1 MNPTNAVTGC
11 NVNRSNHYSG
21 AINMRPMG
29 VTTIGKVMCGLI
41 AGAALAGCNP
51 QKVGYGPDEYDPY
64 TGRYSR
70 ATHTGQEVKPVVVT
84 VDRDAERQREILG
97 LMQRLYDSLYN
108 KENVIVGE
116 QQAWISRVVGERRN
130 VPPDPPSGVT
140 SALADLKD
148 AKDRI
153 SARKV
158 ETTDEA
164 QVKLMDKQL
173 TRLDKDIEVFTKY
186 VDELPTLTPEYKRR
200 RDMIKESQSRSVIWS
215 QGFSKAASAL
225 EFVGEGGNGN
235 IEINRSFPE
244 AVSLLDHN
252 EDFVKVEVITFIAAV
267 GGVEG
272 RYYGPRIK
280 AMANDPAVPEAVRQA
295 AAKAFEVLA
304 AVP

>member
-1 MNPTNAVTGC
+1 
-11 NVNRSNHYSG
+11 
-21 AINMRPMG
+21 MRLMG
-29 VTTIGKVMCGLI
+29 VKTTGGTICAI
-41 AGAALAGCNP
+41 ITGAMLAGCNP
-51 QKVGYGPDEYDPY
+51 EKVGYGPDEYDPY

-84 VDRDAERQREILG
+84 VDRNADRQREILG
-97 LMQRLYDSLYN
+97 LMQRMYDALYN

-116 QQAWISRVVGERRN
+116 NQAWMSRVLSERRN

-164 QVKLMDKQL
+164 QVKLYDKQL

-200 RDMIKESQSRSVIWS
+200 REVIKESQSRSVIWS

-225 EFVGEGGNGN
+225 EFVSEGGNGN
-235 IEINRSFPE
+235 VEINRSFPE

-280 AMANDPAVPEAVRQA
+280 AMSSDPALTEPVRQA
-295 AAKAFEVLA
+295 AAKAFETLA
-304 AVP
+304 AAP